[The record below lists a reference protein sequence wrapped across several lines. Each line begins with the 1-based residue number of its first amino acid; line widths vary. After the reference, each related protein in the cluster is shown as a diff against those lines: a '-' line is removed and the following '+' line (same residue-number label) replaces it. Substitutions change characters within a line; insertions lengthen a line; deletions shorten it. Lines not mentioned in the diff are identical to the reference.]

1 MNRFPTA
8 PACAVSA
15 GSPWLRPPLNTP
27 ARAAAP
33 NVVYVQQQKRRF
45 NPLWLVLILLFL
57 LLSCCCLLMLLGL
70 VDAPVIAAPIVEQA
84 RQFTPIQQ
92 RPVQEKDGPKEKPAV
107 NCEKAAERL
116 NAVDLNGFIN
126 CMPALNQCWT
136 ELVGL
141 DDYKGVQL
149 DYGWDGTVQ
158 GKAACGPNIL
168 NGGKQ
173 TCIFPM
179 DPKSDRVDF
188 WFSIKGD
195 CRQHECW
202 VGGMLPAQDAGGK
215 GGAPLGCCANP
226 EASNVI
232 YRREPPEVGQ
242 LYLSFVLV
250 CGQAGKPGECTP
262 WEAWVGADRDILWTQ
277 GECCVKDEDPTL
289 QYCKGAINDQK
300 KSMTR
305 IVSLDPDCP
314 WEVEFQS
321 PYYEP
326 PAPEDGTTGGSSDD
340 GCPSGQSMC
349 GGSCCTDGH
358 CSGGSCY

>member
-1 MNRFPTA
+1 MFCPNCGEQVPDRARVCGFCGQPLAARPRRRRVRRRCRRA
-8 PACAVSA
+8 PGGVCPA
-15 GSPWLRPPLNTP
+15 G
-27 ARAAAP
+27 
-33 NVVYVQQQKRRF
+33 QERRF

-141 DDYKGVQL
+141 DDYKDVQL

-188 WFSIKGD
+188 WFSIKGE

-202 VGGMLPAQDAGGK
+202 VGGDAARTGCRRQGRRALGLLRQSRSQQCDISQGTARSGPAVPQF
-215 GGAPLGCCANP
+215 
-226 EASNVI
+226 
-232 YRREPPEVGQ
+232 R
-242 LYLSFVLV
+242 
-250 CGQAGKPGECTP
+250 PGL
-262 WEAWVGADRDILWTQ
+262 R
-277 GECCVKDEDPTL
+277 
-289 QYCKGAINDQK
+289 
-300 KSMTR
+300 
-305 IVSLDPDCP
+305 
-314 WEVEFQS
+314 
-321 PYYEP
+321 
-326 PAPEDGTTGGSSDD
+326 
-340 GCPSGQSMC
+340 SGR
-349 GGSCCTDGH
+349 
-358 CSGGSCY
+358 